1 MLHLNEQS
9 VAQIPQV
16 SPMTPRISLIAA
28 VARNNVIGADQ
39 DIPWRIP
46 SDFAWFR
53 RTTMGKPMVMG
64 RKQFETFP
72 AQLPGRPHIV
82 VTRQKNYAP
91 QGVTVCHS
99 LDEALDAARG
109 MAQASGAE
117 EVMVIGGGDIYA
129 QALIRADRLYI
140 SHVDLEPAG
149 DVRFPPIDPA
159 AWQVVAEP
167 EITPSERDPAAY
179 RIKIYER
186 IGVPA
191 H

>member
-1 MLHLNEQS
+1 
-9 VAQIPQV
+9 
-16 SPMTPRISLIAA
+16 MTRIALIAA

-46 SDFAWFR
+46 SDFAWFKR
-53 RTTMGKPMVMG
+53 ATMGKPMVMG

-72 AQLPGRPHIV
+72 APLPGRPHIV
-82 VTRQKNYAP
+82 VTRQKDYAP

-99 LDEALDAARG
+99 LDDALAVGRV
-109 MAQASGAE
+109 MAEASGVD

-129 QALIRADRLYI
+129 QVLPRADRLYI

-159 AWQVVAEP
+159 DWVVTDEP
-167 EITPSERDPAAY
+167 TVTPSEKDPVSY
-179 RIKIYER
+179 RIKVYDR
-186 IGVPA
+186 VHGSA